1 MKHIQSCSTVTSF
14 MVAFATLVTAITF
27 PLSAFADTRSAG
39 LAKVKILAMGGTIAG
54 TAASST
60 ETKDYKPG
68 SLDIG
73 SIISSVP
80 GLEKIADISGEQV
93 ANIDSSHMTNDLLI
107 KLANRI
113 NHLFSRGEA
122 DGIVITH
129 GTDTLEETAY
139 FLNLTV
145 KSDRPVV
152 LVGSMRPATAISADG
167 PLNLYNAVILAA
179 QKGSR
184 GRGILVALNEKI
196 YGARDVTKT
205 NTTNVDT
212 FQSPGFGC
220 LGYVL
225 DGRTNFYQAT
235 TKRHTRDSEFDLGGL
250 KSFPRVDIIYGHV
263 QGSRDLV
270 DAAIQAGARGIVHAG
285 AGNGSIFPAEK
296 QALTDGIQKGVVT
309 VRASRV
315 GSGMVT
321 RAADY
326 DRRGFVASNTL
337 NPQKARILLM
347 LALTRTKDPKEI
359 QRMFDE
365 Y

>member
-1 MKHIQSCSTVTSF
+1 MKHIQCCSTVTSF
-14 MVAFATLVTAITF
+14 MVAFAVLVTAITC
-27 PLSAFADTRSAG
+27 PPSAFADNRSAG

-68 SLDIG
+68 SLDID
-73 SIISSVP
+73 SMIRSVP
-80 GLEKIADISGEQV
+80 GLEKMADISGEQV
-93 ANIDSSHMTNDLLI
+93 ANIDSAHITNDLLI

-113 NHLFSRGEA
+113 NNLLLREGF
-122 DGIVITH
+122 DGIVVTH

-145 KSDRPVV
+145 KSDKPVIV
-152 LVGSMRPATAISADG
+152 VGSMRPATAISADG
-167 PLNLYNAVILAA
+167 PLNLYNAVALAS

-184 GRGILVALNEKI
+184 GRGVLVALNETI
-196 YGARDVTKT
+196 HGARDVTKT

-212 FQSPGFGC
+212 FRSPGFGC

-225 DGRTNFYQAT
+225 DGHASFYRST
-235 TKRHTRDSEFDLGGL
+235 TKRHTRDSEFDVRTLTSL
-250 KSFPRVDIIYGHV
+250 PRVDIIYGHGH
-263 QGSRDLV
+263 GSRDLV
-270 DAAIQAGARGIVHAG
+270 DSAIRAGALGIVHAG

-296 QALTDGIQKGVVT
+296 QALIEAAKKGTVT

-315 GSGMVT
+315 GSGTVT
-321 RAADY
+321 HAGEY
-326 DRRGFVASNTL
+326 DRYGFVTSGTL

-347 LALTRTKDPKEI
+347 LALTKTKDPKDI